1 LEIRIES
8 LIAGARE
15 AEGVVVVID
24 VFRCFTTE
32 AVAFA
37 NGAKEIILVAEI
49 EEAFELKRKGM
60 GDVLMGEVGGK
71 RPEGFDFGNSP
82 FELKDVDLT
91 DKTIIQ
97 STRAGTVGVTA
108 ASKADVIY
116 GGSFAVASATVTSIL
131 SAQPEIV
138 TLVAMGLEGRIRAD
152 EDEQCALYLR
162 NTLQG
167 RTPDH
172 KAVRTL
178 VISGEESQKY
188 ETDEYP
194 QWPIEDREMALD
206 INSHS
211 FALMINK
218 EDGYFVSR
226 PVNIVN
232 NGSLQ

>member
-1 LEIRIES
+1 MEIRIES

-49 EEAFELKRKGM
+49 DEAFELKRKGM

-116 GGSFAVASATVTSIL
+116 GGSFAVASATVTNIL

-211 FALMINK
+211 FALMIHK

-226 PVNIVN
+226 PENIVN
-232 NGSLQ
+232 NGSL

>member
-1 LEIRIES
+1 MEIRIES
-8 LIAGARE
+8 LIPGARE

-49 EEAFELKRKGM
+49 EEAFDLKRKGV
-60 GDVLMGEVGGK
+60 GDILMGEVGGK
-71 RPEGFDFGNSP
+71 RPDGFDYGNSP

-91 DKTIIQ
+91 GKTIIQ

-108 ASKADVIY
+108 ASNAEAIY
-116 GGSFAVASATVTSIL
+116 GGSFAVADATVTNIL
-131 SAQPEIV
+131 SAKPEIV

-162 NTLQG
+162 NTMQG

-172 KAVRTL
+172 NAVRSL

-188 ETDEYP
+188 EIPKYP

-206 INSHS
+206 INSHA
-211 FALMINK
+211 FALTISK

-226 PVNIVN
+226 PENIVN
-232 NGSLQ
+232 NGSL

>member
-1 LEIRIES
+1 MEIRIES

-15 AEGVVVVID
+15 AEGVVVVVD

-49 EEAFELKRKGM
+49 DEALELKRKGM

-116 GGSFAVASATVTSIL
+116 GGSFAVASATATNIL

-138 TLVAMGLEGRIRAD
+138 TIVAMGLEGKIRAD
-152 EDEQCALYLR
+152 EDEPVSYTHL
-162 NTLQG
+162 TLP
-167 RTPDH
+167 TICS
-172 KAVRTL
+172 V
-178 VISGEESQKY
+178 
-188 ETDEYP
+188 
-194 QWPIEDREMALD
+194 
-206 INSHS
+206 
-211 FALMINK
+211 
-218 EDGYFVSR
+218 
-226 PVNIVN
+226 
-232 NGSLQ
+232 